1 MARTLLGNIKGP
13 KGDTGEQGPQGIQGP
28 TGAKGETGA
37 TGPQGPQ
44 GDVGPQG
51 PQGPTGPQGPAGEV
65 GSAEEVP
72 YNNASSG
79 LVAQTVQDAI
89 DENAE
94 AISELNSSI
103 EGLEGVAVLYNPAS
117 PVSFPGEINVDIT
130 EYRVICMIVYSGATT
145 SSNRQHVIIST
156 APASAQYIPVQLGTT
171 ATYIRIEFAGGK
183 LSLLSS
189 GEPASVGAIYGIV
202 K

>member
-1 MARTLLGNIKGP
+1 MIDKANVGGTVHDIN
-13 KGDTGEQGPQGIQGP
+13 DTGARGMISP
-28 TGAKGETGA
+28 
-37 TGPQGPQ
+37 
-44 GDVGPQG
+44 DVFS
-51 PQGPTGPQGPAGEV
+51 TAAAYEAGEYCI
-65 GSAEEVP
+65 
-72 YNNASSG
+72 YNNTLYKFTEAKSAGAWDDSKAS
-79 LVAQTVQDAI
+79 ATDIA
-89 DENAE
+89 
-94 AISELNSSI
+94 SELSALNSSI